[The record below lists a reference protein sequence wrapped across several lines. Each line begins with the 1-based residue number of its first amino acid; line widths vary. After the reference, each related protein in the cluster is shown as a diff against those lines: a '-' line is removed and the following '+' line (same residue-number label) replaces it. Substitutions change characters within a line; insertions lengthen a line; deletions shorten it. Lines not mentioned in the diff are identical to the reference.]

1 MVHAKIPLTIAA
13 AAIVNIIY
21 TLLIAPFL
29 DSRMPG
35 VGFAGI
41 PWLLAF
47 SIAFVYGVA
56 SFRFTQEE
64 FGVKELLRLLAHLT
78 LGWLRHWRLVAA
90 VALISAGLVLVGMSP
105 RFWTYSEV
113 TGYRYVLH
121 KDYVNV
127 VSFVGASSE
136 TRQVV
141 TDVNLINMVVNKAWI
156 TYLTG
161 ISVSL
166 TPVLAD
172 AQLIELPIITYFQ
185 LWYLDMG
192 LFLTG
197 LALIIAGIF
206 FGTYHAIITNNKQL
220 EVCGEHTARYYVNYF
235 KMCGYE
241 VPEGYE
247 EALIKFYKTGDA
259 TMLKQLEREA

>member
-1 MVHAKIPLTIAA
+1 MSRISVIVGSIAA
-13 AAIVNIIY
+13 ATIVNIVY
-21 TLLIAPFL
+21 ALLVAPFL
-29 DSRMPG
+29 DSRLPG
-35 VGFAGI
+35 AGLAGI

-105 RFWTYSEV
+105 RFWSYSEV

-121 KDYVNV
+121 KDYVDV
-127 VSFVGASSE
+127 IGWIGASSE

-141 TDVNLINMVVNKAWI
+141 TDVNLINMVVHKAWI

-161 ISVSL
+161 ISYSL
-166 TPVLAD
+166 TTVLAD
-172 AQLIELPIITYFQ
+172 AQLIEFPVRTYFQ

-192 LFLTG
+192 LVIAG
-197 LALIIAGIF
+197 LALIVAGLL
-206 FGTYHAIITNNKQL
+206 FGTYHAIISNNRQL
-220 EVCGEHTARYYVNYF
+220 EVCGEHTAKYYANYL

-247 EALIKFYKTGDA
+247 EALAEFYKTGKVESLRKFTD
-259 TMLKQLEREA
+259 